1 MPVLL
6 LILSAIL
13 KYIRLK
19 YYPVLEMKTLVRNG
33 QRDLHPLQPELQLQ
47 PPVAC
52 QAHALSCTF
61 MGIH

>member
-47 PPVAC
+47 PPVAY
-52 QAHALSCTF
+52 QTHALSCSL